1 MVLQV
6 QIKCKNRIIK
16 KCSQIQWISKNVTN
30 LFSIVHEALNM
41 AYSIKQIICRVLS
54 LCCIINSSMV
64 PLQCCSGPHPQSIM
78 SWEIF
83 SIGVSPI
90 ISLRDNK
97 LVKIIR
103 KVNSLASVEEYMWY
117 IYLFHG
123 HNWPYQ
129 LLCAGPWVCCLE
141 IEWTLK
147 WYLATFL
154 CSKCSLKQSFDNHFN
169 PGGIYYGAK
178 CSAQTSG
185 QLFITFK
192 WWHFSKYHSSC
203 IINNVSITIWK
214 IHGESLSLE
223 SLFER
228 QNVPHFPFQS

>member
-1 MVLQV
+1 M
-6 QIKCKNRIIK
+6 
-16 KCSQIQWISKNVTN
+16 
-30 LFSIVHEALNM
+30 HEALNKHIFYQTNYLQSV
-41 AYSIKQIICRVLS
+41 AS
-54 LCCIINSSMV
+54 LILRCYLFNFTEVHVAVNNVMEN
-64 PLQCCSGPHPQSIM
+64 L
-78 SWEIF
+78 F
-83 SIGVSPI
+83 YRRKRPI
-90 ISLRDNK
+90 ISLRHNK
-97 LVKIIR
+97 NVKIIR
-103 KVNSLASVEEYMWY
+103 KVNSLASIAECMWY
-117 IYLFHG
+117 IYLFHA

-141 IEWTLK
+141 IEWMLK
-147 WYLATFL
+147 CCLPMFL

-203 IINNVSITIWK
+203 IINNVSIAIWK

-228 QNVPHFPFQS
+228 ERLNVPHFPFQS